1 MGNPGQQ
8 YEGTRHNVGFRI
20 VDKLAEKFGGT
31 YKGTKSR
38 AVMAEVRTDDLKLLI
53 AKPTTYMNESGQA
66 VAPLMRYFKI
76 EPERMIVV
84 HDDAD
89 LKHGQLRLKFGGG
102 SGGHHGIESIEQTLR
117 TKDFYRVRV
126 GVGRPVPGQLVP
138 AEFLLAPMS
147 KGEAEEL
154 SITEQDAADAVL
166 SIINDGIE
174 RAMNRFNKRG

>member
-1 MGNPGQQ
+1 
-8 YEGTRHNVGFRI
+8 
-20 VDKLAEKFGGT
+20 
-31 YKGTKSR
+31 
-38 AVMAEVRTDDLKLLI
+38 
-53 AKPTTYMNESGQA
+53 
-66 VAPLMRYFKI
+66 MRYFKI

-117 TKDFYRVRV
+117 TKDFHRVRV

-138 AEFLLAPMS
+138 PEFLLAPMS
-147 KGEAEEL
+147 RDEAEEL
-154 SITEQDAADAVL
+154 SIAEQDAADAVL
-166 SIINDGIE
+166 SIIHDGIE

>member
-1 MGNPGQQ
+1 
-8 YEGTRHNVGFRI
+8 
-20 VDKLAEKFGGT
+20 
-31 YKGTKSR
+31 
-38 AVMAEVRTDDLKLLI
+38 MAEVRTDDLKLLI